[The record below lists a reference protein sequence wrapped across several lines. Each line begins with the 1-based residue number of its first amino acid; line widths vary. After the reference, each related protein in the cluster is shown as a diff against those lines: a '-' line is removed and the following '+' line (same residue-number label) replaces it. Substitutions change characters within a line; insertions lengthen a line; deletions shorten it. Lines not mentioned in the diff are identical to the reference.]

1 MIDLSPLFGS
11 PEANDGAGYLFRVF
25 PKTGR
30 ERWMLDTSQRRPWH
44 LKTWPRANMRAN
56 VIYNTAWT
64 LGTLGV
70 HLPCRLEQHHVASGS
85 LYAKLQD
92 EFEDLGIFLGTPGPN
107 RKFVLYAGRG
117 DESYFLKV
125 PLSTVS
131 TALVAR
137 ETAAL
142 ADLANDPDLGS
153 LVPQARQ
160 IACQLAL
167 ENIENDG
174 ARYKPLNLLELERL
188 HDLMFRRSETSRCIS
203 SLRAEW
209 QSEVPESDVVEHPKE
224 IECILRTANDAANH
238 ALDAIPQD
246 LDIPC
251 YMAHGDFTRWNVLK
265 ATDGTA
271 RIIDWELYGVK
282 PKWFD
287 LIHYVVSHDLLVA
300 RRPTDHV
307 IKRLSELGEAICA
320 SAPSSEWWLHVTLY
334 LAYQCSYYCGVY
346 NRQPDLI
353 EYPQASWQL
362 EMWARILP
370 ELPAAQTA
378 HSSLGVQIS

>member
-11 PEANDGAGYLFRVF
+11 PEANDGAGCLFRVF
-25 PKTGR
+25 PKAGR

-56 VIYNTAWT
+56 VIYNMAWT
-64 LGTLGV
+64 LGTFGV
-70 HLPCRLEQHHVASGS
+70 HLPCRLEQYHVASGS

-117 DESYFLKV
+117 DESYFIKV

-131 TALVAR
+131 AALVAR

-142 ADLANDPDLGS
+142 ADLAKDPDLGS
-153 LVPQARQ
+153 LVPQVRQ

-174 ARYKPLNLLELERL
+174 ARYQPLDLLELICL
-188 HDLMFRRSETSRCIS
+188 HDLMFRRSETSRSIS

-209 QSEVPESDVVEHPKE
+209 QSEVPEVDVVEHPKE
-224 IECILRTANDAANH
+224 IEFILRAANDAANY

-251 YMAHGDFTRWNVLK
+251 YMAHGDFTRWNVLR
-265 ATDGTA
+265 APDGAA

-287 LIHYVVSHDLLVA
+287 VLHYMVSHDLLA
-300 RRPTDHV
+300 SRTSAGQI
-307 IKRLSELGEAICA
+307 IKRLSKVGQAI
-320 SAPSSEWWLHVTLY
+320 APNTQGVWWQQVDLY
-334 LAYQCSYYCGVY
+334 FAYQCLYYGAVY
-346 NRQPDLI
+346 ERQADLH
-353 EYPQASWQL
+353 EQAMWQL
-362 EMWARILP
+362 QTWARILH
-370 ELPAAQTA
+370 ELPGAQVA
-378 HSSLGVQIS
+378 HSIVGVKNS

>member
-11 PEANDGAGYLFRVF
+11 PEANDGAGCLFRVF

-70 HLPCRLEQHHVASGS
+70 HLPCRLEQYHVASGS

-117 DESYFLKV
+117 VESYFIKV
-125 PLSTVS
+125 PLSKIS
-131 TALVAR
+131 AALVAR

-142 ADLANDPDLGS
+142 ADLSKDPNLSS

-174 ARYKPLNLLELERL
+174 ARYKPLDLLELARL
-188 HDLMFRRSETSRCIS
+188 HDLMFRRSETSRSIS
-203 SLRAEW
+203 SLRAQW
-209 QSEVPESDVVEHPKE
+209 RSEVPEGDVVEHPKE
-224 IECILRTANDAANH
+224 IERILRAANDAANH

-251 YMAHGDFTRWNVLK
+251 YMAHGDFTRWNVLR
-265 ATDGTA
+265 APDGTA

-287 LIHYVVSHDLLVA
+287 VIHYIVSHDLLVSRA
-300 RRPTDHV
+300 PVGRV
-307 IKRLSELGEAICA
+307 IKRLSETGQAV
-320 SAPSSEWWLHVTLY
+320 APRTQGSWWQKVALY
-334 LAYQCSYYCGVY
+334 FAYQCFYYCAVY
-346 NRQPDLI
+346 RRQPDLGDF
-353 EYPQASWQL
+353 PQASWQL
-362 EMWARILP
+362 ESWVSILHA
-370 ELPAAQTA
+370 LPGTQSQRAY
-378 HSSLGVQIS
+378 VEY